1 MAQIDLYSERVPVS
15 GQPDGTRATADAF
28 GMPQAQALGGVA
40 QALTQVS
47 AQYARVQDDQAKI
60 TAANQMADQFV
71 QMKQAYDQERNG
83 LDVSAPD
90 FLQRQQALSEKYQQQ
105 WQQGTQTMLQ
115 NAPDRYTSKYIGMHS
130 ATYGRQFASYLIGQT
145 ADGAAVYTG
154 QQMVDLAKRTTDI
167 VAASPDNDTYQS
179 TLDSYRQT
187 VNGLNT
193 ISPEAKLKL
202 IDAQEKQ
209 LSLTQVS
216 VARARNPQAFLA
228 AVGAQ
233 GGLVRPNGSV
243 KGQVPGGAGPSV
255 DAIMP
260 VLWGQESGG
269 NQFGADG
276 TVLTSP
282 KGAMGVGQIM
292 PGTAPIAAKLAGLPY
307 DADRVKT
314 DPAYNKALSTAYFNA
329 QMRTF
334 GGDVQKALAAY
345 NMGPGDAAKG
355 TGVAGLVAK
364 YGDNWLQHAPSE
376 TQNYV
381 SSISGKLGLSTASLP
396 GAGLPAVQPIT
407 DDVIAAAKPNLA
419 GWDKLDW
426 TQKVQQVR
434 EAEGVI
440 NAQLAQQ
447 RGDMERQVREAVA
460 VSLTGQQY
468 PGADK
473 WNEGTFTGL
482 FGEQGRQM
490 WQQFQYAQ
498 QVGWTMHNF
507 KNMSAAQVSQWL
519 EQNKPQPG
527 PNFTEQNA
535 MYQKAQVAATSIAS
549 RISQSP
555 AQYAADTGM
564 VKELQNPTDPKEL
577 AQVLRAREGV
587 INNLRMHWGAKREIF
602 TPDEVNRLQ
611 TTMESSNSRTILG
624 LLGGLR
630 SSFVDPA
637 NYHAAIA
644 QLSAKNPTIGYAG
657 DLITKSGLVNG
668 EDSRTIA
675 RKILDGSAA
684 LGGKDLAD
692 PANGNK
698 RPFQINDSKFHNFFT
713 AVAGNAFMT
722 PDGKQSA
729 AYAQQVY
736 ENVRAYAVGDAVQ
749 KGKNPGQITQ
759 SDVSNAFSAVTGG
772 ISTSWRGDR
781 LIMPWGVAPQQFN
794 AAFPHAVSSAIV
806 SAGLK
811 GTALDKADA
820 YHFVNMGGG
829 RYMGMNGGK
838 PIIGPKGAVV
848 VDLSHL
854 APHAGHLAA
863 VPGAATSW
871 TFAPGNA
878 PNVMSVR

>member
-15 GQPDGTRATADAF
+15 GQPNSARANADAF
-28 GMPQAQALGGVA
+28 GAPQAQALGGAA

-60 TAANQMADQFV
+60 TAANQMADLYV
-71 QMKQAYDQERNG
+71 QQKQAYDQERNS

-90 FLQRQQALSEKYQQQ
+90 FLQRQQALAEKYGQQ
-105 WQQGTQTMLQ
+105 WQQTTQSMLA
-115 NAPDRYTSKYIGMHS
+115 NASDRYSAKYIGMHS
-130 ATYGRQFASYLIGQT
+130 ATYGRQFGMYMAGET
-145 ADGAAVYTG
+145 ANGAAAYTG

-179 TLDSYRQT
+179 TLGSYRET

-193 ISPEAKLKL
+193 LPPEAKLKL

-209 LSLTQVS
+209 LALTQVS
-216 VARARNPQAFLA
+216 VARAKDPRAFLQ

-233 GGLVRPNGSV
+233 GGLVRPNGAV
-243 KGQVPGGAGPSV
+243 KGQVPGGVAPNV

-260 VLWGQESGG
+260 ALWGQESGG
-269 NQFGADG
+269 KQFAADG

-314 DPAYNKALSTAYFNA
+314 DPEYNKALSRAYFND
-329 QMRTF
+329 QLRTF

-364 YGDNWLQHAPSE
+364 YGDNWLSHAPKE
-376 TQNYV
+376 TQQYV
-381 SSISGKLGLSTASLP
+381 QAIGAKVGITQASLP
-396 GAGLPAVQPIT
+396 GAGLPAVQPMT
-407 DDVIAAAKPNLA
+407 DDAIANAKPGLA

-447 RGDMERQVREAVA
+447 RGDMERQFREAVA
-460 VSLTGQQY
+460 VSMTGQQY

-482 FGEQGRQM
+482 FGDQGRQM
-490 WQQFQYAQ
+490 WQQFQYANS
-498 QVGWTMHNF
+498 VGWTMHNF
-507 KNMSAAQVSQWL
+507 KNMSAAQVGQWL

-527 PNFTEQNA
+527 PNFIEQNA
-535 MYQKAQVAATSIAS
+535 MYQKAQVAASSIAS

-555 AQYAADTGM
+555 AQYAVDTAMNGTQT
-564 VKELQNPTDPKEL
+564 LHNPADPKEL
-577 AQVLRAREGV
+577 ATVLRTREAAV
-587 INNLRMHWGAKREIF
+587 NNIRMHWGGKREIF
-602 TPDEVNRLQ
+602 TPDEVNRIQ
-611 TTMESSNSRTILG
+611 STMEASNSKTILG
-624 LLGGLR
+624 MLAGMR
-630 SSFVDPA
+630 TAFADPA
-637 NYHAAIA
+637 NYSAAVA
-644 QLSAKNPTIGYAG
+644 QLSAKNPTIGYSG
-657 DLITKSGLVNG
+657 DLITKPGMVNG
-668 EDSRTIA
+668 EDSHTIA

-692 PANGNK
+692 PTNGTK
-698 RPFQINDSKFHNFFT
+698 RPFQINDSKFHNYFT

-729 AYAQQVY
+729 AFAQQVY

-759 SDVSNAFSAVTGG
+759 TDVSNAFAAVTGG
-772 ISTSWRGDR
+772 VSTSWRGDR
-781 LIMPWGVAPQQFN
+781 LIVPWGVPQQQFN
-794 AAFPHAVSSAIV
+794 AAFPHAVSAAIV
-806 SAGLK
+806 AAGLK
-811 GTALDKADA
+811 GSSLDKADA

-838 PIIGPKGAVV
+838 PIVGPKGAVV
-848 VDLSHL
+848 VDLSKL
-854 APHAGHLAA
+854 APSAG
-863 VPGAATSW
+863 
-871 TFAPGNA
+871 
-878 PNVMSVR
+878 SVAQR